1 MFDGV
6 WWSNLLY
13 TICVLTGLDELIHK
27 FIVRKRAKILKKGLL
42 KLPSVKN
49 CKIKM
54 YHENGLLSKLHIDV
68 KIIVNEAVYIAD
80 LLTDEIEDFE
90 AEIRKI
96 HLSGLQNSR
105 LKSYKLDL
113 KIVYH

>member
-13 TICVLTGLDELIHK
+13 AICVLVGLDELIHK
-27 FIVRKRAKILKKGLL
+27 IYIRKRSKILKKELL
-42 KLPSVKN
+42 KMPSVKN

-54 YHENGLLSKLHIDV
+54 YHEKGMFSKFYIDV
-68 KIIVNEAVYIAD
+68 KIIVNEAIYIAD

-90 AEIRKI
+90 GEIKRI
-96 HLSGLQNSR
+96 HLTN
-105 LKSYKLDL
+105 LDNVRIRQYEL
-113 KIVYH
+113 TLNIVYK